1 MSIRHESLNHAISSI
16 LKSYLDKHQGFLP
29 NNLHEIIIRKVEQP
43 LIETILEQTEGNIS
57 KAAAILGLSRLTI
70 RKKIANFKEK
80 TK

>member
-1 MSIRHESLNHAISSI
+1 MSNRHESLNHAISSI

-57 KAAAILGLSRLTI
+57 KAATILGLSRLTI

-80 TK
+80 SK